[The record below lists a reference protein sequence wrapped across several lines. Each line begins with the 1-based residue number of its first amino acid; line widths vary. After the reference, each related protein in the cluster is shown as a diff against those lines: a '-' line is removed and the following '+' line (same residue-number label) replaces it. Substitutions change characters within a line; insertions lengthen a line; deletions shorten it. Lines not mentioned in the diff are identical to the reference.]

1 MLHIGPQS
9 IHVVEVYL
17 VIEAAELAVDISEL

>member
-9 IHVVEVYL
+9 IRVIKVDL